1 MSEKR
6 FISMYDTQDA
16 ALGKVEELRAKGYK
30 DSDIYV
36 VAKHEDNVSILRR
49 QTDVHTEASHHT
61 GWFDKVR
68 AFLSGHEDVH
78 AGLRNM
84 GLSEEEVNRHYSDV
98 EAGKI
103 LIYVDEDFERRHN
116 EGLTVDSTP
125 YNDSRHDSSHQG
137 HHTADGLEIDST
149 PYNEPKHA
157 THDASRSDRPSSD
170 GLEIDS
176 TPYNEPKHATHD
188 ANRSD
193 RPSSDGL
200 EVDSKP
206 FNESVGDDPNRAV
219 DPEQDRLDKES
230 DLNDRENKLR
240 GLDDRALRNDY
251 EDPDN
256 IRRF

>member
-6 FISMYDTQDA
+6 FISMFDTQQS

-49 QTDVHTEASHHT
+49 QTDVHTEASHET

-78 AGLRNM
+78 SGLRNM
-84 GLSEEEVNRHYSDV
+84 GLSEEEVKRHYRDV
-98 EAGKI
+98 EDGKI

-125 YNDSRHDSSHQG
+125 YNDSKHDTSHQG
-137 HHTADGLEIDST
+137 HHTADGLEIDS
-149 PYNEPKHA
+149 
-157 THDASRSDRPSSD
+157 
-170 GLEIDS
+170 
-176 TPYNEPKHATHD
+176 
-188 ANRSD
+188 
-193 RPSSDGL
+193 
-200 EVDSKP
+200 KP
-206 FNESVGDDPNRAV
+206 FNESVGDNPNRAV
-219 DPEQDRLDKES
+219 DPEQDKLDEKAKLNDKEA
-230 DLNDRENKLR
+230 KLR

>member
-6 FISMYDTQDA
+6 FISMYDTQES
-16 ALGKVEELRAKGYK
+16 ALGKIEELRAKGYK

-36 VAKHEDNVSILRR
+36 VAKHEDSVSILRR
-49 QTDVHTEASHHT
+49 KTDVHTEASHDT

-68 AFLSGHEDVH
+68 SFLSGHEDVH

-103 LIYVDEDFERRHN
+103 LIYVDEDYERRHN
-116 EGLTVDSTP
+116 EGLTIDSTP
-125 YNDSRHDSSHQG
+125 YNESKHDTSHQG
-137 HHTADGLEIDST
+137 HHTA
-149 PYNEPKHA
+149 
-157 THDASRSDRPSSD
+157 
-170 GLEIDS
+170 
-176 TPYNEPKHATHD
+176 
-188 ANRSD
+188 
-193 RPSSDGL
+193 DGL

-206 FNESVGDDPNRAV
+206 FNESNDKSTTREHRNDDGLEIDSKPFNESSSDNPNRAV
-219 DPEQDRLDKES
+219 DPEQDTLDEKAKLNDKEA
-230 DLNDRENKLR
+230 KLR
-240 GLDDRALRNDY
+240 GLDDRALRNDV

>member
-36 VAKHEDNVSILRR
+36 VAKHEDNISILRR
-49 QTDVHTEASHHT
+49 QTDVHTEASHNT

-125 YNDSRHDSSHQG
+125 YNDTRHDTSHQG

-149 PYNEPKHA
+149 PYNDPNRK
-157 THDASRSDRPSSD
+157 TDGTGRSDRSPSSD

-176 TPYNEPKHATHD
+176 KPY
-188 ANRSD
+188 
-193 RPSSDGL
+193 
-200 EVDSKP
+200 
-206 FNESVGDDPNRAV
+206 NESVGDNPNRAI

-230 DLNDRENKLR
+230 DINDRENKLR

>member
-36 VAKHEDNVSILRR
+36 VAKHEDNISILRR
-49 QTDVHTEASHHT
+49 QTDVHTEASHQT

-84 GLSEEEVNRHYSDV
+84 GLSEDEVSRHYSDV

-125 YNDSRHDSSHQG
+125 YQDTRHGTSHQG
-137 HHTADGLEIDST
+137 NHTADGLEIDST
-149 PYNEPKHA
+149 PFNDPNRTTPG
-157 THDASRSDRPSSD
+157 THRADRSPASD

-176 TPYNEPKHATHD
+176 TPFK
-188 ANRSD
+188 
-193 RPSSDGL
+193 
-200 EVDSKP
+200 K
-206 FNESVGDDPNRAV
+206 SVGDNPNRAV

>member
-6 FISMYDTQDA
+6 FISMYDTQES
-16 ALGKVEELRAKGYK
+16 ALGKIEELRAKGYK

-49 QTDVHTEASHHT
+49 KTDVHTEASHDT

-68 AFLSGHEDVH
+68 SFLSGHEDVH

-103 LIYVDEDFERRHN
+103 LIYVDEDYERRHN
-116 EGLTVDSTP
+116 EGLTIDSTP
-125 YNDSRHDSSHQG
+125 YNDTKHDTSHQG
-137 HHTADGLEIDST
+137 HHTA
-149 PYNEPKHA
+149 
-157 THDASRSDRPSSD
+157 
-170 GLEIDS
+170 
-176 TPYNEPKHATHD
+176 
-188 ANRSD
+188 
-193 RPSSDGL
+193 DGL

-206 FNESVGDDPNRAV
+206 FNESSPDNPNRAV
-219 DPEQDRLDKES
+219 DQEQDTLDEKSKLNDKEA
-230 DLNDRENKLR
+230 KLR
-240 GLDDRALRNDY
+240 GLDDRALRNDV

>member
-6 FISMYDTQDA
+6 FISMYDTQES
-16 ALGKVEELRAKGYK
+16 ALGKIEELRAKGYK

-36 VAKHEDNVSILRR
+36 VAKHEDSVSILRR
-49 QTDVHTEASHHT
+49 KTDVHTEASHDT

-68 AFLSGHEDVH
+68 SFLSGHEDVH

-103 LIYVDEDFERRHN
+103 LIYVDEDYERRHN
-116 EGLTVDSTP
+116 ESLTIDSAP
-125 YNDSRHDSSHQG
+125 YNESKHDTGHQG
-137 HHTADGLEIDST
+137 HHTA
-149 PYNEPKHA
+149 
-157 THDASRSDRPSSD
+157 
-170 GLEIDS
+170 
-176 TPYNEPKHATHD
+176 
-188 ANRSD
+188 
-193 RPSSDGL
+193 DGL

-206 FNESVGDDPNRAV
+206 FNESAPDNPNRAV
-219 DPEQDRLDKES
+219 DQEQDTLDEKSKLNDKEA
-230 DLNDRENKLR
+230 KLR
-240 GLDDRALRNDY
+240 GLDDRALRNDV